1 MSKISKFGSK
11 PFKWLLRGDL
21 IRLQYKHVSVL
32 IWDDLMWNAELN
44 FFELAPDPTKRIL
57 VLIDTTNAC
66 FKILWLKNLT
76 VFILAV

>member
-44 FFELAPDPTKRIL
+44 FFELAPDPAKRIL

-66 FKILWLKNLT
+66 FKKLWLKNLT